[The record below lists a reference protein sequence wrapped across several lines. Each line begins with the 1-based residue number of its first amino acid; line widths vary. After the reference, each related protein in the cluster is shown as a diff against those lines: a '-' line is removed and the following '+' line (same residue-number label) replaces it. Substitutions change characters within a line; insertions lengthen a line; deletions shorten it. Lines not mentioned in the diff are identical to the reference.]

1 MNLNRRRNLQGLAAL
16 ALLPAPLA
24 AQTWPS
30 RPVRI
35 ITPFAAG
42 GATDIYARGLAQ
54 ALAAPL
60 GQPVIVDNRP
70 GGNFAIGTEA
80 AAKAEPDGHTI
91 FTVTSSHAVLE
102 ALGVHRDKYQL
113 MRDFVPVA
121 SLNQTTCVLVV
132 NPAVPATSVRELI
145 ALARARPGTLNY
157 SSTGSG
163 GMLHLAG
170 ELFKSLS
177 GTDMTHVPYKTGGTA
192 RIDLMSGRVQLMFD
206 TLTDAAANVRAGKL
220 RALATCGAKRSPLF
234 PDLPTIAEAGVP
246 GYELPVVIGIM
257 APRGTPRA
265 IVERLNQEISRIVM
279 VPELREAWSKMG
291 VESAVMSPDEL
302 GRVLEG
308 EIVKWDRIIK
318 TAKVSLD

>member
-1 MNLNRRRNLQGLAAL
+1 MNPDRRRSLQGLAAL
-16 ALLPAPLA
+16 AFLPAPLA

-54 ALAAPL
+54 SLGTAL

-102 ALGVHRDKYQL
+102 ALGVNRDKYQL

-279 VPELREAWSKMG
+279 VPDLRDAWSKMG

-318 TAKVSLD
+318 AAKVSLD